1 MYPKAGSFNFQN
13 LKRNKGT
20 KSPILTVKN
29 HVFEVYFLKN
39 MSNAN

>member
-13 LKRNKGT
+13 LKRNRGA

-39 MSNAN
+39 IPKIN